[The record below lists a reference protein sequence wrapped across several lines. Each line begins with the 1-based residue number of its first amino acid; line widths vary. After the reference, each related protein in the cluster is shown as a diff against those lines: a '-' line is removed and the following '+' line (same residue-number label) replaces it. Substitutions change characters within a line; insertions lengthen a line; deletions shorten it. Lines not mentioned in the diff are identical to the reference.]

1 MSAADLKKILELE
14 HRQRVQALEA
24 EKNILQRQEGAF
36 YEPVKAKAVF
46 VSGAKVELKASSFDV
61 VAGRYTFVSFPPERG
76 FKTVTILKADQLAM
90 LEITAPDQMCEALK
104 DAPPVTALPPPQQ
117 TSGPVHFMN
126 PIAQKIRD
134 ANATGAVNI
143 PNPPGIP
150 MSKITRND
158 EGREE
163 IVGASL
169 A

>member
-1 MSAADLKKILELE
+1 MAWPKGKPRGP
-14 HRQRVQALEA
+14 RQVTTPPPTPPA
-24 EKNILQRQEGAF
+24 KT
-36 YEPVKAKAVF
+36 YEPVHAKF
-46 VSGAKVELKASSFDV
+46 TMVSGIEGIIRASSFDV
-61 VAGRYTFVSFPPERG
+61 ANGRYTFVSFPPERG

-90 LEITAPDQMCEALK
+90 LEITAPDQMCEQLK
-104 DAPPVTALPPPQQ
+104 AEEARTLAQAVVPPP